1 MYVSKGKCHYGLLCI
16 GDFRLTS
23 TKPPKSKAW
32 LHGKCFFSRYQPK
45 NVGEI
50 AQYKLLSKK
59 DQRIVNE
66 MLQTALDK
74 ESSDEE
80 DESADEELKK
90 ELKDEVKSQKMSQGS
105 IKTEDIKPL
114 LTREGRKWNGK
125 DIPVEQPLLISGGI
139 MKGYQ
144 IEGLIWMANL
154 RKVGANGIV
163 SYYFIIL
170 LYLNCR
176 LYTQPQLQV

>member
-1 MYVSKGKCHYGLLCI
+1 ME
-16 GDFRLTS
+16 
-23 TKPPKSKAW
+23 
-32 LHGKCFFSRYQPK
+32 
-45 NVGEI
+45 EI
-50 AQYKLLSKK
+50 AQYNFLSLK

-66 MLQTALDK
+66 MLQVALEYESTK
-74 ESSDEE
+74 NESSDEE

-105 IKTEDIKPL
+105 IKTEDIKPI

-170 LYLNCR
+170 LDLNFS
-176 LYTQPQLQV
+176 

>member
-1 MYVSKGKCHYGLLCI
+1 MLRI

-23 TKPPKSKAW
+23 IKPGYALDHPGASQGW
-32 LHGKCFFSRYQPK
+32 YHGKCFFLQYQPK

-50 AQYKLLSKK
+50 AQYKLLSLKH
-59 DQRIVNE
+59 QRIVNE
-66 MLQTALDK
+66 MLQTALEYERTK
-74 ESSDEE
+74 NESCDEE

-170 LYLNCR
+170 PDFNFR
-176 LYTQPQLQV
+176 

>member
-1 MYVSKGKCHYGLLCI
+1 M
-16 GDFRLTS
+16 
-23 TKPPKSKAW
+23 
-32 LHGKCFFSRYQPK
+32 
-45 NVGEI
+45 GEI
-50 AQYKLLSKK
+50 AQYKLLSLKH
-59 DQRIVNE
+59 QRIVNE
-66 MLQTALDK
+66 MLQTALEYERTK
-74 ESSDEE
+74 NESCDEE

-163 SYYFIIL
+163 SYYFIIIPD
-170 LYLNCR
+170 LYCR
-176 LYTQPQLQV
+176 